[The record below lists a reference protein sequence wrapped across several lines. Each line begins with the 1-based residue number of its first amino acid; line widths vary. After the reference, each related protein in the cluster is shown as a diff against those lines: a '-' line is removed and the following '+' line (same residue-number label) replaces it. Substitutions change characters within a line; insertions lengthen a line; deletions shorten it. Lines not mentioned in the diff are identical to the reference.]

1 MTTKITPSSELIRLL
16 HQFDAVSLGEGDVAA
31 GANVLAAKCISL
43 ANLSPP
49 GSCLITPEG
58 AHLPVGLSF
67 MTAGGLTNSLVC
79 EKVLNPIAM
88 IQNNLGDHLAEDAAL
103 SARKLAAMS
112 PQEHARTRPE
122 APQNCSSIGQLRME
136 LDPNGISAPVRDSSP
151 FRRLLGPS
159 SHLDLGELAAT
170 PAVFLSGDSVAGL
183 AKQLSHSHRR
193 YPFVRAVLTDG
204 GGMEGL
210 EPLLLS
216 VMRGTGLQSGVTT
229 PVYVRGHVAASCS
242 ADKLTQSK
250 ETGQESLLANLLWL
264 VDGDGGQ
271 LSVEKPANG
280 GPVPCKPHINYAE
293 ALQGAW
299 ATRLDYR
306 RTTPP
311 TISYNW
317 VPGQRHW
324 AEFLKKHEA
333 RCPGLILAARPLF
346 GTLIFGLLKLSVGQ
360 KAGRPGW
367 TDAGA
372 LAFAKHLVSR
382 MVQCREQLIQTKRDA
397 RVLDLAMKIVLKL
410 ETGPLGARAIVR
422 KMHRLPIAD
431 CREVLGLLNRLG
443 IARGVDDE
451 KWELTLPTAQ
461 AMKTI
466 HNHHYLNV

>member
-1 MTTKITPSSELIRLL
+1 MNTTSPARLVDLL

-49 GSCLITPEG
+49 GSCLVTPEG
-58 AHLPVGLSF
+58 AQLPVGLSF
-67 MTAGGLTNSLVC
+67 MTAGGLTNSLVG
-79 EKVLNPIAM
+79 EKVLNPISM
-88 IQNNLGDHLAEDAAL
+88 IQNNLSDHLSEDAAH
-103 SARKLAAMS
+103 STRKLAAIS
-112 PQEHARTRPE
+112 PQEHARARPE
-122 APQNCSSIGQLRME
+122 APQNCSSMGQLRME

-151 FRRLLGPS
+151 FRRLLAPS
-159 SHLDLGELAAT
+159 RHLELGELEAT
-170 PAVFLSGDSVAGL
+170 PAVFLNGDSVAAL
-183 AKQLSHSHRR
+183 EKQLTHSHRR
-193 YPFVRAVLTDG
+193 CPFIRATLTDG
-204 GGMEGL
+204 RGAERP
-210 EPLLLS
+210 ERLLLS
-216 VMRGTGLQSGVTT
+216 VMRGTGLPSGVTT

-242 ADKLTQSK
+242 TDKLTRST
-250 ETGQESLLANLLWL
+250 ETGEESLLANLLWL
-264 VDGDGGQ
+264 VDGDGSR
-271 LSVEKPANG
+271 LSFDKPASA

-306 RTTPP
+306 RTAPP
-311 TISYNW
+311 TIQYDW

-324 AEFLKKHEA
+324 VDFLKKHEP
-333 RCPGLILAARPLF
+333 RCPGLILSARPLF

-360 KAGRPGW
+360 KAERRGW
-367 TDAGA
+367 TDSGA

-382 MVQCREQLIQTKRDA
+382 MVQCREQLTQTKRDA

-410 ETGPLGARAIVR
+410 ETGPLDARAIVR